1 MEHIM
6 DRYKL
11 IKRED
16 SLIVFIDFQE
26 RLMPV
31 IYNREK
37 VLENAIRLARF
48 SKIVNIPVIITEQE
62 KLGKTLPDLKNE
74 LKEVTPVTKIHF
86 NCFENDEFLK
96 LVKGYRKDTLII
108 AGVEAHICVAQTA
121 LSGILQFNVHVIED
135 AVSSRTEAN
144 SKAALER
151 MKQAG
156 VVISTAEMFIYE
168 ILKKAGTEEF
178 KASLQLV
185 K

>member
-1 MEHIM
+1 MEHLM

-16 SLIVFIDFQE
+16 CLIVFIDFQE

-31 IYNREK
+31 IYNKEK
-37 VLENAIRLARF
+37 VMENAIKLARF
-48 SKIVNIPVIITEQE
+48 SKIVNIPVVITEQE
-62 KLGKTLPDLKNE
+62 KLGRTIPDLKNE
-74 LKEVTPVTKIHF
+74 LKEVTPIIKIHF
-86 NCFENDEFLK
+86 NCFENNEFFN
-96 LVKGYRKDTLII
+96 LVKRSKKDTLII
-108 AGVEAHICVAQTA
+108 AGVESHICVAQTT
-121 LSGILQFNVHVIED
+121 LSGVLQFNVHVIED

-144 SKAALER
+144 WKAALER

-156 VVISTAEMFIYE
+156 VVITTTEMFIYE
-168 ILKKAGTEEF
+168 ILKKADTEEF